1 MDSGLHIEG
10 LYAFFKNPTTHNM
23 QFAQIAYVRV
33 PPVITTILH
42 LKRNVQKEYDEDQSN
57 VSIQRSGLSTKQGR
71 VNVYSCV
78 FCEFVQSN
86 LNDIDEDTQTGKI
99 ADGAFE
105 AKYLYH
111 LRTVHALER

>member
-1 MDSGLHIEG
+1 MHL
-10 LYAFFKNPTTHNM
+10 
-23 QFAQIAYVRV
+23 QFAQIPYVRV
-33 PPVITTILH
+33 AASITTILH
-42 LKRNVQKEYDEDQSN
+42 LKRNIQKECEEDRNN
-57 VSIQRSGLSTKQGR
+57 VSRQTSGLATKEGR
-71 VNVYSCV
+71 VRVYSCV

-111 LRTVHALER
+111 LRTAHALER

>member
-1 MDSGLHIEG
+1 
-10 LYAFFKNPTTHNM
+10 M
-23 QFAQIAYVRV
+23 QFAQIPYVRV
-33 PPVITTILH
+33 LSIITTTLH
-42 LKRNVQKEYDEDQSN
+42 LKRNVQKQYDEDQSN
-57 VSIQRSGLSTKQGR
+57 VSIQRSGLSSKQGR

-86 LNDIDEDTQTGKI
+86 LNDIEEDMQTGKI

-111 LRTVHALER
+111 LRTVHGLER